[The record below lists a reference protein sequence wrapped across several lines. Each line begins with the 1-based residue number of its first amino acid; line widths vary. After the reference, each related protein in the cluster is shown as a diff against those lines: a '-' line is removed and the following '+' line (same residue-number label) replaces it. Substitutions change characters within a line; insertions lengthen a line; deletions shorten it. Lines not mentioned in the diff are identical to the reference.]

1 MPILYISVA
10 ELEPPEAATVR
21 VEPEPIF
28 YLAGAERRSRLF

>member
-1 MPILYISVA
+1 MKLICRCLYISVA

-28 YLAGAERRSRLF
+28 YLAGA